1 MESYRPKNLEE
12 ILACLDRM
20 TENSKVIGGGTDLI
34 IRLKMGMCRPDALCY
49 LGHVE
54 GLKTIVME
62 EERIVIGAYATMTAI
77 AEHPD
82 VIRYYPALMD
92 AAADVGSL
100 QIRNNGTIGGNIGN
114 ASPAGDL
121 IPVLYL
127 YQAAVEIMGPEGTR
141 MAGIDQVLVRPGRTS
156 LAYNEAITRI
166 FLPKPDLISSFVKLG
181 ARKKVTI
188 ARIDIALGL
197 RMDGGHVEEICL
209 YAGAIAPK
217 PVRVTEAEEYLKG
230 RALNETVIL
239 DAAQILSDLIMRD
252 TPKEFDRDYKV
263 FASRGVLLDAF
274 KRLDRSRE

>member
-1 MESYRPKNLEE
+1 MESYRPKNMEE
-12 ILACLDRM
+12 IPACLGRM

-34 IRLKMGMCRPDALCY
+34 IRLKTGLCRPDALCY

-54 GLKTIVME
+54 DLKRIRME
-62 EERIVIGAYATMTAI
+62 EELVIGAYATMTEI

-92 AAADVGSL
+92 AASDVGSL

-127 YQAAVEIMGPEGTR
+127 YGAVVEIMGPEGAR
-141 MAGIDQVLVRPGRTS
+141 KAGIDEVLVRPGRTS

-166 FLPKPDLISSFVKLG
+166 FLPKPDFISSFVKLG

-188 ARIDIALGL
+188 ARIDIALGAK
-197 RMDGGHVEEICL
+197 MDGDHVEQIRF

-217 PVRVTEAEEYLKG
+217 PVRVTAAEGYLKG
-230 RALNETVIL
+230 RVLNETVIL
-239 DAAQILSDLIMRD
+239 DAAQILADLIMKD

-263 FASRGVLLDAF
+263 FASRGVVLDAF
-274 KRLDRSRE
+274 KRLERGQGA